1 MVFCCEEVDSQRFGG
16 SRDVDQQGRAAVW
29 AAAQAARFYGDV
41 LGMPIRTGGGV
52 VEVGVGLS
60 VLLLDPC
67 LVEPGAYHCAM
78 TVPKADG
85 LLDRA
90 LDSSTNSTRR
100 RHHPGHRRGSRANS
114 PQPLA

>member
-1 MVFCCEEVDSQRFGG
+1 MLISKV
-16 SRDVDQQGRAAVW
+16 RAAVW

-67 LVEPGAYHCAM
+67 LVEPG
-78 TVPKADG
+78 VPLRHDRPQSRRFAGQSVG
-85 LLDRA
+85 LIHEFDPPA
-90 LDSSTNSTRR
+90 TSSGT
-100 RHHPGHRRGSRANS
+100 PSREQSKFSAAS
-114 PQPLA
+114 CVSLS